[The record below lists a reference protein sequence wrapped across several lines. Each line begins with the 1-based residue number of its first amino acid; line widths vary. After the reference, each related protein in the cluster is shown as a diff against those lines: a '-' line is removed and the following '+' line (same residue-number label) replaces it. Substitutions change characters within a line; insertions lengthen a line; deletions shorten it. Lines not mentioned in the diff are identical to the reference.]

1 MNHRAIVFAALAAL
15 TASAQNTAINGGMQV
30 GLGFPAG
37 DFASKKE
44 SNLFV
49 GANQG
54 IGMHFG
60 GHLDFN
66 YNPNHELRLILNFN
80 GFASKEQDIGFGTQQ
95 NSFSIAQLG
104 ADYVYNFSSYLKGGY
119 IFGGLNFNRVYAKYE
134 LSTFGNADATQ
145 TGRVGLRIGGGYNF
159 NRVFS
164 LEGHFNNVS
173 VQKDGDDGM
182 GMDAISWAAV
192 TCSFRFGGH

>member
-1 MNHRAIVFAALAAL
+1 MNYRALACAAFTAI
-15 TASAQNTAINGGMQV
+15 TASAQSTVINGGMQV
-30 GLGFPAG
+30 GLNFPVG

-44 SNLFV
+44 SGYFV

-54 IGMHFG
+54 LGINWG

-80 GFASKEQDIGFGTQQ
+80 GFASKEQDVYFGTQQ
-95 NSFSIAQLG
+95 NKFSITQLG
-104 ADYVYNFSSYLKGGY
+104 ADYVYNVTSYLRGGY
-119 IFGGLNFNRVYAKYE
+119 FLVGLNFNRVDARYQFSA
-134 LSTFGNADATQ
+134 LGNAETTQ
-145 TGRVGLRIGGGYNF
+145 TGRVGFRIGGGYNF

-164 LEGHFNNVS
+164 LEGHLNNVS
-173 VQKDGDDGM
+173 VQKDGDDGL